1 LGALFGA
8 ARHSALHRPL
18 RETRH
23 PPTFFVPG
31 YDAEY
36 YPDTVKEIHRRGF
49 EVAAH
54 GYLHEGWEL
63 GDEEEELLT
72 RTHRKG

>member
-1 LGALFGA
+1 
-8 ARHSALHRPL
+8 
-18 RETRH
+18 
-23 PPTFFVPG
+23 VPG